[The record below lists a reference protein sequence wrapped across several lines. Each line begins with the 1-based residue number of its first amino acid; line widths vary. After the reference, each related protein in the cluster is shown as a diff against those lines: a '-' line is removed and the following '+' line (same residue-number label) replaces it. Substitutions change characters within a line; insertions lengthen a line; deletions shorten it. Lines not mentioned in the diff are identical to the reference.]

1 MNIPFWFSA
10 VKDFHKT
17 KTLYIL
23 LSGMI
28 AVGLY
33 VAAIIYFEEIILKTG
48 FKPNPMI
55 FSLLG
60 LALSLMLVFRTNTA
74 YDRWWEGRRML
85 GSLVNNTRN
94 LALKLNVYLD
104 KNDHESRAYFIK
116 MIGNY
121 GIAMKEHLRFGVKFD
136 ELRDL
141 SESEMADLQ
150 KYTHVPN
157 RIAHHIYTK
166 INELYI
172 NKNLTN
178 EQFLVIDKHI
188 ESFTDVIGACERIK
202 NTPIPF
208 SYSVH
213 LKKFIFFYILILPFS
228 VVTDLRFWS
237 IPIMMLVFYAFTG
250 LEVIGEEIEDPFGT
264 DVNDLQTDSI
274 TQKIYANMEELLGNK

>member
-10 VKDFHKT
+10 IKNFHRT

-23 LSGMI
+23 FTGMI
-28 AVGLY
+28 AVAVY
-33 VAAIIYFEEIILKTG
+33 VFLIMYVESELFKLD

-85 GSLVNNTRN
+85 GNLVNNTRN
-94 LALKLNVYLD
+94 LALKLNAFLPQ
-104 KNDHESRAYFIK
+104 NDNETKAFYIK
-116 MIGNY
+116 WIGNY
-121 GIAMKEHLRFGVKFD
+121 GIAMKEHLRSGVKFEELKNFSED
-136 ELRDL
+136 ELL
-141 SESEMADLQ
+141 EMK
-150 KYTHVPN
+150 KYKHVPN
-157 RIAHHIYTK
+157 FMAGLLYKKT
-166 INELYI
+166 NELYQ
-172 NKNLTN
+172 KNTLTK
-178 EQFLVIDKHI
+178 EQFLIIDKHL
-188 ESFTDVIGACERIK
+188 EAFTDVTGACERIK

-213 LKKFIFFYILILPFS
+213 LKKFIFLYMLILPFGI
-228 VVTDLRFWS
+228 VNDMKYWS
-237 IPIMMLVFYAFTG
+237 IPIMMIVFYAFTG

-274 TQKIYANMEELLGNK
+274 SLKIYENIEEILG

>member
-1 MNIPFWFSA
+1 MGMPFWFSA
-10 VKDFHKT
+10 VKNFHKT

-23 LSGMI
+23 ASGML
-28 AVGLY
+28 AVGAY
-33 VAAIIYFEEIILKTG
+33 VGCIIYFEEIILKTG

-85 GSLVNNTRN
+85 GNLVNNTRN
-94 LALKLNVYLD
+94 MALKLNIYLD
-104 KNDHESRAYFIK
+104 ENDKESRNFYLK

-121 GIAMKEHLRFGVKFD
+121 AIAMKEHLRSGVIFD
-136 ELRDL
+136 QFRGF
-141 SESEMADLQ
+141 SEAEIADLQ
-150 KYTHVPN
+150 QYEHVPN
-157 RIAHHIYTK
+157 RIAHHIYDKTNQLYKDKK
-166 INELYI
+166 I
-172 NKNLTN
+172 TA
-178 EQFLVIDKHI
+178 EQFLLLDKHI
-188 ESFTDVIGACERIK
+188 ESFTDVVGACERIK

-228 VVTDLRFWS
+228 VVTDLRFWA
-237 IPIMMLVFYAFTG
+237 IPVMMLVFYAFTG

-274 TQKIYANMEELLGNK
+274 SNRIYLTMQELLK

>member
-10 VKDFHKT
+10 VKNFHKT

-23 LSGMI
+23 ITGMLT
-28 AVGLY
+28 VGLY
-33 VAAIIYFEEIILKTG
+33 VLLILYVESEIIRLD

-85 GSLVNNTRN
+85 GNLVNNTRN
-94 LALKLNVYLD
+94 LALKLNAYLPSD
-104 KNDHESRAYFIK
+104 ETEAKAYYLK

-121 GIAMKEHLRFGVKFD
+121 GIAMKEHLRSGVKF
-136 ELRDL
+136 EQLIGFG
-141 SESEMADLQ
+141 ESEILEMQ
-150 KYTHVPN
+150 KFKHVPN
-157 RIAHHIYTK
+157 YLAGLMYRKT
-166 INELYI
+166 NELY
-172 NKNLTN
+172 KSGKLTN
-178 EQFLVIDKHI
+178 EHFLVIDKHL
-188 ESFTDVIGACERIK
+188 ESFTDVTGACERIK

-213 LKKFIFFYILILPFS
+213 LKKFIFLYMLILPFGI
-228 VVTDLRFWS
+228 VADMKFWS
-237 IPIMMLVFYAFTG
+237 IPIMMIVFYAFTG

-264 DVNDLQTDSI
+264 DVNDLRTDEIS
-274 TQKIYANMEELLGNK
+274 QRIYENMEEILG

>member
-10 VKDFHKT
+10 VKNFHKT

-23 LSGMI
+23 VTGML

-33 VAAIIYFEEIILKTG
+33 VFLIMYVESTFFKLD

-85 GSLVNNTRN
+85 GNLVNNTRN
-94 LALKLNVYLD
+94 LALKINAFLPKED
-104 KNDHESRAYFIK
+104 IESRKYFTK
-116 MIGNY
+116 LIGNY
-121 GIAMKEHLRFGVKFD
+121 GIAMKEHLRLGVKFE
-136 ELRDL
+136 ELKNF
-141 SESEMADLQ
+141 SETEISEM
-150 KYTHVPN
+150 KTYKHVPN
-157 RIAHHIYTK
+157 FMAGLIYKKT
-166 INELYI
+166 NELYQ
-172 NKNLTN
+172 KNSFTK
-178 EQFLVIDKHI
+178 EQFLVLDKHL
-188 ESFTDVIGACERIK
+188 EAFTDVVGACERIK

-213 LKKFIFFYILILPFS
+213 LKKFIFLYMLILPFGIVS
-228 VVTDLRFWS
+228 DMKLWA
-237 IPIMMLVFYAFTG
+237 IPIMMIVFYAFTG

-274 TQKIYANMEELLGNK
+274 SLKIYENIEEILGS